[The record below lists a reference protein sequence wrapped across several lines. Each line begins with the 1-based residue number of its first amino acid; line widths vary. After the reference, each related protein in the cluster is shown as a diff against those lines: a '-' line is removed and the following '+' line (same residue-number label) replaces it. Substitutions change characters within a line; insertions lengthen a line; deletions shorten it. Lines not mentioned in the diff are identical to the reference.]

1 MIALRLFTHS
11 LNHSFTHFFMEDVNQ
26 TMADAKA
33 AMEKALEHLE
43 HELLK
48 LRTGK
53 ASTNLLQDIHVEYY
67 GSPTLLGQV
76 ANVQV
81 SDARTI
87 IIQPWERN
95 MLGPI
100 ERALINAN
108 LGITPAN
115 DGEIIRLSV
124 PPLTEERRKELV
136 KKAKHAGEESK
147 IGVRNARH
155 KALEHIKKAIKDG
168 LPEDLGKRKETE
180 LQDMVNKYVEQTDK
194 IVATKE
200 KEIMT
205 V

>member
-1 MIALRLFTHS
+1 MEEVSKIIA
-11 LNHSFTHFFMEDVNQ
+11 E
-26 TMADAKA
+26 AKA
-33 AMEKALEHLE
+33 QMDKALEHLD
-43 HELLK
+43 HELAK

-53 ASTNLLQDIHVEYY
+53 ASSAIVQDLLVEYY
-67 GSPTLLGQV
+67 GAPTPLPQI

-87 IIQPWERN
+87 VIQPWERN

-100 ERALINAN
+100 ERVIINAN
-108 LGITPAN
+108 IGITPAN
-115 DGEIIRLSV
+115 DGEVIRLSV

-147 IGVRNARH
+147 VGVRNARH
-155 KALEHIKKAIKDG
+155 KGLDQVKKAVKDG
-168 LPEDLGKRKETE
+168 LPEDIGKRKEAE
-180 LQDMVNKYVEQTDK
+180 LQDLVNKYVEQVDK
-194 IVATKE
+194 VVGAKE

>member
-1 MIALRLFTHS
+1 
-11 LNHSFTHFFMEDVNQ
+11 MEDVSK
-26 TMADAKA
+26 TMAEAKA
-33 AMEKALEHLE
+33 HMDKALEHLD
-43 HELLK
+43 HELAK

-53 ASTNLLQDIHVEYY
+53 ASTNLIQDIHVEYY
-67 GSPTLLGQV
+67 GSPTLLAQV

-81 SDARTI
+81 ADARTI

-115 DGEIIRLSV
+115 DGEIIRLAV

-147 IGVRNARH
+147 VGVRNARH
-155 KALEHIKKAIKDG
+155 KALDHIKKAVKEG
-168 LPEDLGKRKETE
+168 LPEDMGKRKETE
-180 LQDMVNKYVEQTDK
+180 LQDLVNKYVEQVEKVVT
-194 IVATKE
+194 VKE